1 MNKSTYILIL
11 VLLLLSVMQ
20 GCIKDDLGNCYKE
33 RFIWFKSINTK
44 YDYAKI
50 VQQVNL
56 YIYDEKEQLTG
67 ELIYTQKD
75 LIQTGSKVYIP
86 VQYTE
91 KYRVV
96 ALVNLLDHYVVYD
109 TDELMTWRTSLETGK
124 GNEISF
130 KLPDLYHSR
139 KNITFGPEN
148 PLPGDTMYLTKNINH
163 IYLTVECSTPGVLES
178 IQPYMY
184 GSNSLFNCE
193 NRLLGDRMITYHP
206 HDAKVMTNQRKYSL
220 TTMLLRIG
228 GDLSL
233 YFKEQNPD
241 GSVANRKLFNIT
253 EELAKVRD
261 SNGNRLYFSDARLA
275 FEDEYN
281 FTIVLDASSQ
291 IIDLK
296 INDWYVVKDY
306 VEIK

>member
-11 VLLLLSVMQ
+11 VLLLLQVMQ
-20 GCIKDDLGNCYKE
+20 ACIQDDLSNCNKE

-56 YIYDEKEQLTG
+56 YIYNEELQLAG
-67 ELIYTQKD
+67 ELAYSKED
-75 LIQTGSKVYIP
+75 LMQTDSKVSIP
-86 VQYTE
+86 VQYTG
-91 KYRVV
+91 KYMFV
-96 ALVNLLDHYVVYD
+96 ALVNQSDPYLVYD
-109 TDELMTWRTSLETGK
+109 TQELTTWKTSLQTYK

-139 KNITFGPEN
+139 KEIVSGPEN

-163 IYLTVECSTPGVLES
+163 IYLTVECSTSSVLES
-178 IQPYMY
+178 LEPYIY
-184 GSNSLFNCE
+184 GSNSLFNYE

-206 HDAKVMTNQRKYSL
+206 HDTKVMTNQRKYSL

-253 EELAKVRD
+253 EELAKVKD